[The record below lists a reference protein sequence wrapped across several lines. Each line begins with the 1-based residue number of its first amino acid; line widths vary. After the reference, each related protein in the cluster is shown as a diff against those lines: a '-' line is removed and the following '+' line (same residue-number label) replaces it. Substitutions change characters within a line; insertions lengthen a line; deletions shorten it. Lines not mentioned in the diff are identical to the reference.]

1 MKLMTKLVIIGSVVV
16 ATAAAATLVIIQR
29 KRDRRRQDEDQDE
42 GTAVQ
47 RDDSDDLGVASDLG
61 DPGDELGEDI
71 VVIATSSGMA
81 DVDPEPLAQ
90 TVGEGIAL
98 EPTEAA
104 HTEIQELRERLPHP
118 GKGI

>member
-1 MKLMTKLVIIGSVVV
+1 MKLMTKLVIIGSVV
-16 ATAAAATLVIIQR
+16 AAAAAATLVIIQR

-42 GTAVQ
+42 GTAVR

-61 DPGDELGEDI
+61 DPGDELVED
-71 VVIATSSGMA
+71 VVVVATSSGMA
-81 DVDPEPLAQ
+81 GVDPEPLAQ

-98 EPTEAA
+98 DPTEAA

-118 GKGI
+118 GKGT